1 MDEFKTIDDNFSS
14 FAKLLI
20 EDSAVRF
27 KTLRSCSFFD
37 PVPDEWLI
45 GISDMAQIR
54 TSYSDVCL
62 TSQDD
67 ETKTFYVILR
77 GTAEAYRNGKLVGTI
92 DTGECIGEGVF
103 FADENISSSATV
115 IADYKII
122 AAEFN
127 KAAIDSL
134 QADAEA
140 MACIDKALLLAL
152 FKKLQGA
159 NRKIEK
165 LLLMKAIDGKG
176 NSSSGVKDHFKG
188 FA

>member
-1 MDEFKTIDDNFSS
+1 MDEFEAIENNFTSL
-14 FAKLLI
+14 ARLLV
-20 EDSAVRF
+20 EDAAVRF
-27 KTLRSCSFFD
+27 KTLRGCSFFD
-37 PVPDEWLI
+37 PVPDKWLMR
-45 GISDMAQIR
+45 ISDMAQIK
-54 TSYSDVCL
+54 TFYSDVRL

-67 ETKTFYVILR
+67 ETKAFYVILL

-92 DTGECIGEGVF
+92 DTGECFGEGVF
-103 FADENISSSATV
+103 FADVNISSSATV

-127 KAAIDSL
+127 KDVVASL

-140 MACIDKALLLAL
+140 MACMDKALLLAL

-165 LLLMKAIDGKG
+165 LMLSA
-176 NSSSGVKDHFKG
+176 
-188 FA
+188 